1 MTEYEKDLL
10 LGRLVIIFYDQWRN
24 TVRAAP
30 TLLQKSKGSDQQNKL
45 RFARA
50 SRIFVTLLHENFLVL
65 IFMEDVKKKLPNNFL
80 FNLFLAPGTLL

>member
-10 LGRLVIIFYDQWRN
+10 LGRLVIIFCDQWGN

-30 TLLQKSKGSDQQNKL
+30 TLLQKSKGSDQQNKF

-50 SRIFVTLLHENFLVL
+50 SRFFVTLLHENFLIL
-65 IFMEDVKKKLPNNFL
+65 IFMEDVKKK
-80 FNLFLAPGTLL
+80 AP